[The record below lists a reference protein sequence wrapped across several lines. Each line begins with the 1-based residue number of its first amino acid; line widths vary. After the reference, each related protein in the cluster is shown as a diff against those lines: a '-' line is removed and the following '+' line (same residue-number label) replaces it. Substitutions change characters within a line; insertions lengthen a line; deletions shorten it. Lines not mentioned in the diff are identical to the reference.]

1 MQAANCKFF
10 ERGLEKCVGLLKAGV
25 FRYGKIMAADKTK
38 IDGGRALRGGSAPG
52 GVGDEA
58 GAPVEGKQV
67 TEADRRRERA
77 AQKLRENLSRR
88 KQQVRARRAGQADE
102 TDGLPAAKPVDS
114 AETAAKRDES
124 Q

>member
-1 MQAANCKFF
+1 M
-10 ERGLEKCVGLLKAGV
+10 G
-25 FRYGKIMAADKTK
+25 ADKTK
-38 IDGGRALRGGSAPG
+38 IDDGRALQGGSAPS
-52 GVGDEA
+52 GVGDGA
-58 GAPVEGKQV
+58 GEPVGSKQV

-114 AETAAKRDES
+114 ADAAAKRDES
-124 Q
+124 R

>member
-1 MQAANCKFF
+1 M
-10 ERGLEKCVGLLKAGV
+10 G
-25 FRYGKIMAADKTK
+25 ADKTK
-38 IDGGRALRGGSAPG
+38 IDEGEALQGGLTSDQLGG
-52 GVGDEA
+52 EA
-58 GAPVEGKQV
+58 GEPAGGKQI

-102 TDGLPAAKPVDS
+102 TDGLPAAKTGDGQG
-114 AETAAKRDES
+114 AAAKLDES

>member
-1 MQAANCKFF
+1 
-10 ERGLEKCVGLLKAGV
+10 
-25 FRYGKIMAADKTK
+25 MAADKTK
-38 IDGGRALRGGSAPG
+38 IDEGQALQGGSASG
-52 GVGDEA
+52 GVDDGLGGEA
-58 GAPVEGKQV
+58 GEPVGGRQV

-102 TDGLPAAKPVDS
+102 TDGLPGAKAGDS
-114 AETAAKRDES
+114 ADAAAKRDES

>member
-1 MQAANCKFF
+1 M
-10 ERGLEKCVGLLKAGV
+10 V
-25 FRYGKIMAADKTK
+25 ADKTK
-38 IDGGRALRGGSAPG
+38 IDEGQALQGGSTSGEAAERA
-52 GVGDEA
+52 EA
-58 GAPVEGKQV
+58 GQI

-102 TDGLPAAKPVDS
+102 TDGLPAAKAGDK

>member
-1 MQAANCKFF
+1 M
-10 ERGLEKCVGLLKAGV
+10 G
-25 FRYGKIMAADKTK
+25 ADKTK
-38 IDGGRALRGGSAPG
+38 IDEGQALRGDLTSNQLG
-52 GVGDEA
+52 GEA
-58 GAPVEGKQV
+58 SEPAGGKQV

-102 TDGLPAAKPVDS
+102 TDGLPAAKTGDGQG
-114 AETAAKRDES
+114 AAAKLDES

>member
-1 MQAANCKFF
+1 
-10 ERGLEKCVGLLKAGV
+10 
-25 FRYGKIMAADKTK
+25 MAADKTK
-38 IDGGRALRGGSAPG
+38 IDEGQALQGGLASGGAGDGAGGEAGGPVGGR
-52 GVGDEA
+52 
-58 GAPVEGKQV
+58 QV

-102 TDGLPAAKPVDS
+102 TDGLPAAKAGDS
-114 AETAAKRDES
+114 ENPAAKRDES

>member
-1 MQAANCKFF
+1 M
-10 ERGLEKCVGLLKAGV
+10 G
-25 FRYGKIMAADKTK
+25 ADKTK
-38 IDGGRALRGGSAPG
+38 IDEGEALQGGLTSDQLGGEAVEP
-52 GVGDEA
+52 VG
-58 GAPVEGKQV
+58 GKQI

-102 TDGLPAAKPVDS
+102 TDGLPAAKAVDEPG
-114 AETAAKRDES
+114 AAAKLDES

>member
-1 MQAANCKFF
+1 
-10 ERGLEKCVGLLKAGV
+10 
-25 FRYGKIMAADKTK
+25 MAADKTK
-38 IDGGRALRGGSAPG
+38 IDGGQALQGGSAPG
-52 GVGDEA
+52 GTSGGVGGEA
-58 GAPVEGKQV
+58 GEPVGGKQV

-114 AETAAKRDES
+114 AEAAAKRDES

>member
-1 MQAANCKFF
+1 
-10 ERGLEKCVGLLKAGV
+10 
-25 FRYGKIMAADKTK
+25 MAADKTK
-38 IDGGRALRGGSAPG
+38 IDEGQALQGGSAPG
-52 GVGDEA
+52 GVSGEA
-58 GAPVEGKQV
+58 GEPADARQV

>member
-1 MQAANCKFF
+1 M
-10 ERGLEKCVGLLKAGV
+10 G
-25 FRYGKIMAADKTK
+25 ADKTK
-38 IDGGRALRGGSAPG
+38 IDEGQALQGGSAPSG
-52 GVGDEA
+52 AGEA
-58 GAPVEGKQV
+58 GEPVGGRQV

-102 TDGLPAAKPVDS
+102 TDGLPAAKARDNADS
-114 AETAAKRDES
+114 AAKRDES